1 MTMVHRPKSNL
12 PSSYLDPIAERRE
25 NPYMNSPQADAY
37 NAKVKES
44 QTIVVNGKEYKK

>member
-1 MTMVHRPKSNL
+1 MTIAPYGKSKL
-12 PSSYLDPIAERRE
+12 PSSYVDPIAERRE
-25 NPYMNSPQADAY
+25 NPYMNTPEAEAY